1 MKLKY
6 RLIIVCSLQFLFAT
20 AQNIALKQIFGGKYD
35 FTFIG
40 NTLNPEENSFMTTP
54 SILTQSSAFLNLA
67 PNDVVEKAY
76 LYWAGMGTGDL
87 TITLNGVNITSERNF
102 GLVGFNDKPFFSAFA
117 DITAQVQSTGN
128 GIYELSNLDLTADL
142 LDYAASRSNFGGWAI
157 VIVYSNPTLPINQ
170 INVYDGLQSIP
181 RNAGQ
186 SLNITLNSLK
196 VIDNADAK
204 IGFLAWEG
212 DSNIAV
218 NETLKLNNNILSN
231 PLNPADNAFN
241 GTNNVTNSTDLYNM
255 DLDIY
260 DIQNNINVG
269 DTSARI
275 DLTSGQDFV
284 MINAVV
290 TKLNSQLPDASIT
303 IDNVAQTCNS
313 NQVTVTY
320 TVYNT
325 GTDVLLANTLIDFNL
340 NYGIEDQI
348 VFVPYPYIYTPV
360 PIPINSQ
367 QTFQVTINLPADTSD
382 DYYFNFCVNKYFYL
396 INTNTPELNSSNN
409 CFKLDVKKLTIP
421 KFKPLPDLESCN
433 KGFTSGYFDF
443 SSYEN
448 AVLVVASD
456 QVSFFETEN
465 QAINNQNPISDIANY
480 YAISTPKKIYV
491 RLVNTIGCYAITS
504 FNLTT
509 RKCEPTIYN
518 AVSANNDGKND
529 TFFIDGLRNIFTD
542 FELFVYNRWGQ
553 MVWKG
558 NNNIENFNGF
568 SNVGLHLDNKT
579 LPDGTY
585 FYTLN
590 LNDIDFPKPKNGY
603 LYLTR

>member
-6 RLIIVCSLQFLFAT
+6 RLIIVFSLQFLFAT
-20 AQNIALKQIFGGKYD
+20 AQNIALKQIFGGKFD

-54 SILTQSSAFLNLA
+54 SILTQSSAVLNLS

-87 TITLNGVNITSERNF
+87 TVTLNGVNITSQRNF

-128 GIYELSNLDLTADL
+128 GIYELSNLDLAADL
-142 LDYAASRSNFGGWAI
+142 LDYTGSQTNFGGWAI

-170 INVYDGLQSIP
+170 INVYDGLQAIP
-181 RNAGQ
+181 ISNGQ
-186 SLNITLNSLK
+186 SLNIILNNLN
-196 VIDNADAK
+196 VIDNQDAK

-212 DSNIAV
+212 DAKFAV
-218 NETLKLNNNILSN
+218 NESLKINNNILSN
-231 PLNPADNAFN
+231 ALNPANNAFN
-241 GTNNVTNSTDLYNM
+241 GTNSVTNSTELYNM

-269 DTSARI
+269 DTTARI

-320 TVYNT
+320 TVYNI
-325 GTDVLLANTLIDFNL
+325 GTDVLLTNTPIDFHVSYGDPDNVFFQDYPNL
-340 NYGIEDQI
+340 Q
-348 VFVPYPYIYTPV
+348 TTST
-360 PIPINSQ
+360 IPINSQ
-367 QTFQVTINLPADTSD
+367 QTFQVTFDLPSNSAGPFNLYFCANKLLTSSTT
-382 DYYFNFCVNKYFYL
+382 Y
-396 INTNTPELNSSNN
+396 TPELNIDNN
-409 CFKLDVKKLTIP
+409 CFSYDLVPYAIP
-421 KFKPLPDLESCN
+421 KFKPLADLESCN
-433 KGFTSGYFDF
+433 KGFASGYFDF
-443 SSYEN
+443 SGYEN
-448 AVLVVASD
+448 AVKIVASD

-480 YAISTPKKIYV
+480 YAISTPKKIFV
-491 RLVNTIGCYAITS
+491 RIVNTIGCFAITS

-542 FELFVYNRWGQ
+542 FELFIYNRWGQ
-553 MVWKG
+553 IVWKG
-558 NNNIENFNGF
+558 NNNIENFTGF
-568 SNVGLHLDNKT
+568 SNVGLHLDNRT